1 MSGLSFYSRKKPGS
15 IQNSNGSSRPSKN
28 LSKTVCASGNRH
40 QTSTGESV
48 TPRRKKIALR
58 SRNECQ
64 AVHYQPGMPLG
75 GIAAQFTMGV
85 DNSSD
90 SEGLYSDEED
100 DVLDYPLDGRLAE
113 SRNNGQFEQHMS
125 PFSTPP
131 SGHQSIILMLQ
142 KQQAM
147 LQEVLSGQKALE
159 DRQNTVESHLA
170 ELQSKVEKS
179 AVSTPTSSSSEGKR
193 KRIVTRTLSVSIFLG
208 YWVVP

>member
-1 MSGLSFYSRKKPGS
+1 
-15 IQNSNGSSRPSKN
+15 
-28 LSKTVCASGNRH
+28 
-40 QTSTGESV
+40 
-48 TPRRKKIALR
+48 
-58 SRNECQ
+58 
-64 AVHYQPGMPLG
+64 MPLG

-90 SEGLYSDEED
+90 SEGLYSDED
-100 DVLDYPLDGRLAE
+100 DILDYPLDGRLAE

-131 SGHQSIILMLQ
+131 SGHQNMLQ

-170 ELQSKVEKS
+170 KLQSKVEKS

-193 KRIVTRTLSVSIFLG
+193 KRIVTRTLSVSIFWG

>member
-1 MSGLSFYSRKKPGS
+1 
-15 IQNSNGSSRPSKN
+15 
-28 LSKTVCASGNRH
+28 
-40 QTSTGESV
+40 
-48 TPRRKKIALR
+48 
-58 SRNECQ
+58 
-64 AVHYQPGMPLG
+64 MPLG

-85 DNSSD
+85 DNS
-90 SEGLYSDEED
+90 EGLYSDEED
-100 DVLDYPLDGRLAE
+100 DILDYPLDGRLAE
-113 SRNNGQFEQHMS
+113 SRNNRQFEQHMS

-131 SGHQSIILMLQ
+131 SGHQNIILMLQ

-159 DRQNTVESHLA
+159 DRQNNTIESHLA